1 MSFSNDKTRQ
11 ISYHVL
17 NFPEWRKIIHKKRL
31 RLPVLANILPHR
43 WYCDAWKHK
52 TLPLPES
59 DPSYRL
65 DNLLP
70 DIFYRKHR
78 QDYSHC
84 GLQRVLFEVPGLSWL
99 SAAVHPLI
107 KSYSYNILLYTVIC
121 KRGLPNTMQ
130 TPLSFTVFNYF

>member
-17 NFPEWRKIIHKKRL
+17 NFPEWRKIIHKNRL
-31 RLPVLANILPHR
+31 RLPVLANFLPHR
-43 WYCDAWKHK
+43 WYCGAWKHK

-78 QDYSHC
+78 QDSSHC
-84 GLQRVLFEVPGLSWL
+84 GLQRVLFEVPGSFFAFSC
-99 SAAVHPLI
+99 SASSNSIVFIKHP
-107 KSYSYNILLYTVIC
+107 
-121 KRGLPNTMQ
+121 
-130 TPLSFTVFNYF
+130 PLSRDMQKRPAKYNADLLVFYCF

>member
-17 NFPEWRKIIHKKRL
+17 NFPEWRKIIHKNRL
-31 RLPVLANILPHR
+31 RLPVLANFLPHR

-70 DIFYRKHR
+70 DIFLQKASTGFFSLRVAKSAFRSSGSFLAFSCSASSNSIVFIKH
-78 QDYSHC
+78 
-84 GLQRVLFEVPGLSWL
+84 P
-99 SAAVHPLI
+99 
-107 KSYSYNILLYTVIC
+107 
-121 KRGLPNTMQ
+121 
-130 TPLSFTVFNYF
+130 PLSRDMQKRPAKYNADLLVFYCF